1 MTLKHLTLLLILLLI
16 TSATEL
22 YSQRQSPMELANQYA
37 STGECEKAV
46 VYYEQWYRTDP
57 YNAYQPFLNC
67 YLQLKDYSEAE
78 KLIKK
83 QMKRMSTNPVLWVD
97 LGQLYSLQGK
107 EDLATQQYEK
117 AIKSLF
123 PDVNQINNLG
133 NAFLEKRMTNYA
145 ELTYFQGRK
154 LLDNSYPF
162 GFELA
167 EVYAR
172 SQQPEKMVEEYIGML
187 DYNIVYLPN
196 IQTIL
201 QNKIAFDLEGGIS
214 DLIRTSLLRRIQ
226 KGNQPTV
233 FNELLFW
240 LLLQEKDFD
249 SALIQAKALDRRNN
263 ESGSR
268 LISLG
273 QLAVSNEQYA
283 VAEECFDYVL
293 SLGKNNVNYVTA
305 RMELIMARDRRITQ
319 SGAFAQADLLKL
331 ESEYALTIEEVG
343 KNQISAPIIGSYA
356 YLKAF
361 YLEKIDEAIALL
373 EEIIAIPRISPQFV
387 AQNKLVLGDI
397 LILKGEVW
405 EASLLFSQ
413 VDKDF
418 KNDAIGREAKYRN
431 ARLSYFMGE
440 FEWAAAQLNVL
451 KSATSQL
458 ISNDAM
464 QLSLLIM
471 DNLGFDSITDPLLM
485 YSRADLFEFCNRYD
499 QSLAT
504 LDSLLTLYP
513 GHSLTDEIL
522 FRQAGIYFKKGDYQK
537 AGALYL
543 RVFETFPD
551 DILGD
556 DALYKLASL
565 TETKVNDQAQAKQL
579 YEMFIN
585 KYPGSLYIVDV
596 RKRYRQLRGD
606 AKPQ

>member
-1 MTLKHLTLLLILLLI
+1 MILIRITLIFFLLLIA
-16 TSATEL
+16 SAADL
-22 YSQRQSPMELANQYA
+22 YSQKQSPMELANQYA

-46 VYYEQWYRTDP
+46 VYYEQWYRSDP
-57 YNAYQPFLNC
+57 YNAYPPFLKC
-67 YLQLKDYSEAE
+67 YLQLKEYNEAE

-83 QMKRMSTNPVLWVD
+83 QMKKMSTNPVLWVD
-97 LGQLYSLQGK
+97 LGQLYDLQGK
-107 EDLATQQYEK
+107 EEQATHQYEK
-117 AIKSLF
+117 AIKSLY

-133 NAFLEKRMTNYA
+133 NTFLEKRMTGYA

-154 LLDNSYPF
+154 LLGNSYPF

-172 SQQPEKMVEEYIGML
+172 SQQPGKMVEEYIGML
-187 DYNIVYLPN
+187 DYHDVYLPN
-196 IQTIL
+196 IQSIL

-226 KGNQPTV
+226 KGNQPAV

-240 LLLQEKDFD
+240 LLLQEKDFE

-263 ESGSR
+263 EGGSR
-268 LISLG
+268 LINLG
-273 QLAVSNEQYA
+273 KLAASNDQFS
-283 VAEECFDYVL
+283 VAEECFEYVIA
-293 SLGKNNVNYVTA
+293 LGKNNVNYVTA
-305 RMELIMARDRRITQ
+305 RMELILAQDRRITQ
-319 SGAFAQADLLKL
+319 SGALVNTDLLKL
-331 ESEYALTIEEVG
+331 ESDYALTLEEIG
-343 KNQISAPIIGSYA
+343 KNQITAPMIGSYA
-356 YLKAF
+356 HLKAF
-361 YLEKIDEAIALL
+361 YLNKIDEAIALL
-373 EEIIAIPRISPQFV
+373 EEIIAIPRISPQSV
-387 AQNKLVLGDI
+387 AQNKLELGDI

-405 EASLLFSQ
+405 EASLLYSQ

-471 DNLGFDSITDPLLM
+471 DNLGFDSITDPLMM
-485 YSRADLFEFCNRYD
+485 YARSDLFDFCNRDD
-499 QSLAT
+499 QALAI

-513 GHSLTDEIL
+513 GHSLTDEAL
-522 FRQAGIYFKKGDYQK
+522 FRQAGIYLKQGEYQK
-537 AGALYL
+537 AGTLYL
-543 RVFETFPD
+543 RIIEAFPE

-556 DALYKLASL
+556 DALYKLATI
-565 TETKVNDQAQAKQL
+565 TETKMNDQAQAKQL

-585 KYPGSLYIVDV
+585 KYPGSLFIVDV
-596 RKRYRQLRGD
+596 RKRFRQLRGD
-606 AKPQ
+606 VKPQ

>member
-1 MTLKHLTLLLILLLI
+1 MKLIRITLIFILLL
-16 TSATEL
+16 TASAADL
-22 YSQRQSPMELANQYA
+22 YSQKQSPMELANQYA

-67 YLQLKDYSEAE
+67 YLQLKEYSEAE

-107 EDLATQQYEK
+107 EEQAAQQYEK
-117 AIKSLF
+117 AIKSLY

-133 NAFLEKRMTNYA
+133 NTFLERRMTGHA

-154 LLDNSYPF
+154 LLGNSYPF

-187 DYNIVYLPN
+187 DYNDVYLPN
-196 IQTIL
+196 IQSIL
-201 QNKIAFDLEGGIS
+201 QNKISFDLEGGIS

-226 KGNQPTV
+226 KGNQPTI
-233 FNELLFW
+233 FNELLYW

-263 ESGSR
+263 ESGGR
-268 LISLG
+268 LIGLG
-273 QLAVSNEQYA
+273 KLAASNEQFS
-283 VAEECFDYVL
+283 VAEECFDYVI
-293 SLGKNNVNYVTA
+293 SLGRNNVNYVTA

-319 SGAFAQADLLKL
+319 AGAFNQADLLKL
-331 ESEYALTIEEVG
+331 ESDYALALEEIG
-343 KNQISAPIIGSYA
+343 KNQVTAPIIGSYA
-356 YLKAF
+356 HLKAF
-361 YLEKIDEAIALL
+361 YLNKIDEAIALL
-373 EEIIAIPRISPQFV
+373 EEIIAIPRISPQFI

-405 EASLLFSQ
+405 EASLLYSQ

-471 DNLGFDSITDPLLM
+471 DNLGFDSITDPLMM
-485 YSRADLFEFCNRYD
+485 YARADLFDFCNRYD
-499 QSLAT
+499 LALAT
-504 LDSLLTLYP
+504 LDSMLIQYP
-513 GHSLTDEIL
+513 GHSLTDETL

-537 AGALYL
+537 AGTLYL
-543 RVFETFPD
+543 RIVETFPN

-556 DALYKLASL
+556 DALYKLATL
-565 TETKVNDQAQAKQL
+565 TETKINDQAQAKQL

-606 AKPQ
+606 VKPQ